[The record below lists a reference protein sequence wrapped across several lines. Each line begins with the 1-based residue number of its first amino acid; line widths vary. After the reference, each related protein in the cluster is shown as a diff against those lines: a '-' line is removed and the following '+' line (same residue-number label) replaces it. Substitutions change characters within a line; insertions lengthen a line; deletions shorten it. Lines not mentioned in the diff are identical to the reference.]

1 MAEEAVYAGF
11 PGDEKHPYEEEYGV
25 DLRLIIGTE
34 GANRVVNFISAKPDE
49 RKIRSVH
56 VRSDFE
62 YCHTAYCY
70 LDELLWL
77 FESITP
83 YTILLTDPD
92 RLRKLVLRLRV
103 HSFEGS
109 WLDDVEKLLDIKLEN
124 TSQWYLE
131 NLRKLEFF
139 LKESSDSTVEEI
151 EWLISQKRLAED
163 NQHNKLSDKLVQI
176 IKSTKM

>member
-1 MAEEAVYAGF
+1 
-11 PGDEKHPYEEEYGV
+11 
-25 DLRLIIGTE
+25 
-34 GANRVVNFISAKPDE
+34 
-49 RKIRSVH
+49 
-56 VRSDFE
+56 
-62 YCHTAYCY
+62 
-70 LDELLWL
+70 
-77 FESITP
+77 
-83 YTILLTDPD
+83 
-92 RLRKLVLRLRV
+92 LRV

-139 LKESSDSTVEEI
+139 LKESSDSTGEEI